1 MQLLISHSESVK
13 PYHFHNITYNVF
25 LVNLYIEWEMRKT
38 NEFFSLTFCDIFRD
52 QVEIRR
58 LTEKTE
64 SGFQGSV
71 TFTFPCNRWFAKN
84 EDDGAIVRELVPSTV
99 LEEGLGRDGKVS
111 VQEHA
116 IDTLDGELI

>member
-1 MQLLISHSESVK
+1 M
-13 PYHFHNITYNVF
+13 
-25 LVNLYIEWEMRKT
+25 
-38 NEFFSLTFCDIFRD
+38 
-52 QVEIRR
+52 
-58 LTEKTE
+58 TEKTE

-116 IDTLDGELI
+116 IDTLDGELIWYWYCVERKLLRNYSTPRRSILRFPWHQKTQLRYF